1 MFNKNKKSYFYMEGN
16 VNKTILSFLQY
27 MLDNYEYYTS
37 KIEADFYSDDEKR
50 NFIYNCAINTI
61 DEYLE
66 LHSHC
71 IDSYIALVSVRELFD
86 ANLMLTHFEP
96 NGIRTKIPKRT
107 KKLIDVFKFLKTS
120 LSNEDKNYV
129 MAEANYVLAST
140 I

>member
-1 MFNKNKKSYFYMEGN
+1 MFNKKKKAYFYMEGN

-27 MLDNYEYYTS
+27 MLDNYEDYTS
-37 KIEADFYSDDEKR
+37 KIEADFYSEEEKR

-86 ANLMLTHFEP
+86 ANLMLNHFEP
-96 NGIRTKIPKRT
+96 YGIRMKVPKRT
-107 KKLIDVFKFLKTS
+107 RNLIDVFRFLKTS